1 MLMHSLHQNEVLKE
15 ERAANGAVRI
25 LSIAMIDIATHT
37 LRLRPREN
45 KVRDVDQ

>member
-1 MLMHSLHQNEVLKE
+1 M
-15 ERAANGAVRI
+15 VRFVFCP
-25 LSIAMIDIATHT
+25 IAMIDIATHT